1 MMENRSAIAVLVS
14 LLVASVG
21 ASPVAALTS
30 KECSAKYKA
39 AKSAGTLAG
48 KSWNEFRKAE
58 CAANAPAAATTE
70 PATKPA
76 ATIEPAKTPE
86 TAKNAAPT
94 KPAATTAAA
103 PSSAVFPTAVSSKYS
118 SEKPGTARRH
128 ACLDQYNANKA
139 KNANGGLKW
148 IVKGGG
154 YYSECNKRLKG

>member
-30 KECSAKYKA
+30 KECSAKYRA

-48 KSWNEFRKAE
+48 KSWNDFRKTE
-58 CAANAPAAATTE
+58 CAANGPAATTE

-76 ATIEPAKTPE
+76 APTEPAKTTEP
-86 TAKNAAPT
+86 AKDAAPT